1 MESFAPIVSIKTL
14 FEQVMNWWLQY
25 VLAQPIQIDLAVIL
39 VLALEFS
46 NVPRIL
52 VWLQEVNS
60 ILQNMLKPQF
70 NQLILEEA

>member
-1 MESFAPIVSIKTL
+1 MESFAPIASIKTL
-14 FEQVMNWWLQY
+14 FEQVVNWWLQY
-25 VLAQPIQIDLAVIL
+25 VLAQPIQIDLAVVL
-39 VLALEFS
+39 VLTLEFI
-46 NVPRIL
+46 NVPRIV